1 VAGTIYKRPIKGTLG
16 GANVTLTVSYEGLPH
31 DIEVVYTGKLIDQN
45 TMKGSVT
52 FPQYGKGT
60 WTATRH

>member
-1 VAGTIYKRPIKGTLG
+1 MTLKC
-16 GANVTLTVSYEGLPH
+16 
-31 DIEVVYTGKLIDQN
+31 VYTGKLIDPG

-60 WTATRH
+60 WTAERKQ